1 MNRFWKEYF
10 IFMEKKTNT
19 LKKALT
25 GIILS
30 VILIV
35 IDQVTK
41 LMAIHGLMNQQPFV
55 IWDGVF
61 ELHYLENRGA
71 AFGILQGK
79 KIFFVIFTLVV
90 LCMIAYLYLKRI
102 PDEKK
107 FRPIDGKRVRIYF
120 TASQNTVAAGK
131 SRNDAFPART
141 NQQAA
146 RAVRKIKIPVLRPV
160 LRPVPSAAMCQNFV
174 IRVLRSAFRRNIS
187 VSLKPA
193 GY

>member
-1 MNRFWKEYF
+1 
-10 IFMEKKTNT
+10 MEKKTNT

-90 LCMIAYLYLKRI
+90 LCHDRI
-102 PDEKK
+102 
-107 FRPIDGKRVRIYF
+107 
-120 TASQNTVAAGK
+120 S
-131 SRNDAFPART
+131 
-141 NQQAA
+141 
-146 RAVRKIKIPVLRPV
+146 
-160 LRPVPSAAMCQNFV
+160 
-174 IRVLRSAFRRNIS
+174 IS
-187 VSLKPA
+187 ETHS
-193 GY
+193 G

>member
-1 MNRFWKEYF
+1 
-10 IFMEKKTNT
+10 MEKKTNT

-71 AFGILQGK
+71 AFGILQNQR
-79 KIFFVIFTLVV
+79 IVFVILTIIYLAAVFWFLH
-90 LCMIAYLYLKRI
+90 LCLIAYLYLKRI
-102 PDEKK
+102 PDDKK
-107 FRPIDGKRVRIYF
+107 FRPMDGICILFFAGALGNFIDRVFRNYVVDFFYFKLIDFPVFNLADIYV
-120 TASQNTVAAGK
+120 TVAAFAMIILGLFYYK
-131 SRNDAFPART
+131 EEDYN
-141 NQQAA
+141 
-146 RAVRKIKIPVLRPV
+146 KI
-160 LRPVPSAAMCQNFV
+160 FHD
-174 IRVLRSAFRRNIS
+174 
-187 VSLKPA
+187 
-193 GY
+193 

>member
-1 MNRFWKEYF
+1 
-10 IFMEKKTNT
+10 MEKKTNT

-79 KIFFVIFTLVV
+79 KIFFVFFTLIV
-90 LCMIAYLYLKRI
+90 LCHDRVSLPETYSRREKVPSDGRYLYPVFCRSI
-102 PDEKK
+102 
-107 FRPIDGKRVRIYF
+107 GKLY
-120 TASQNTVAAGK
+120 
-131 SRNDAFPART
+131 
-141 NQQAA
+141 
-146 RAVRKIKIPVLRPV
+146 
-160 LRPVPSAAMCQNFV
+160 
-174 IRVLRSAFRRNIS
+174 
-187 VSLKPA
+187 
-193 GY
+193 

>member
-61 ELHYLENRGA
+61 ELHYQTEYDQR
-71 AFGILQGK
+71 K
-79 KIFFVIFTLVV
+79 KH
-90 LCMIAYLYLKRI
+90 
-102 PDEKK
+102 KK
-107 FRPIDGKRVRIYF
+107 D
-120 TASQNTVAAGK
+120 
-131 SRNDAFPART
+131 
-141 NQQAA
+141 
-146 RAVRKIKIPVLRPV
+146 L
-160 LRPVPSAAMCQNFV
+160 L
-174 IRVLRSAFRRNIS
+174 
-187 VSLKPA
+187 SL
-193 GY
+193 

>member
-1 MNRFWKEYF
+1 
-10 IFMEKKTNT
+10 MEKKTNT

-79 KIFFVIFTLVV
+79 KIFLCFYADRTLSDRVSLPETYSRREKV
-90 LCMIAYLYLKRI
+90 PSDGRYLYPVFCRSI
-102 PDEKK
+102 
-107 FRPIDGKRVRIYF
+107 GKLY
-120 TASQNTVAAGK
+120 
-131 SRNDAFPART
+131 
-141 NQQAA
+141 
-146 RAVRKIKIPVLRPV
+146 
-160 LRPVPSAAMCQNFV
+160 
-174 IRVLRSAFRRNIS
+174 
-187 VSLKPA
+187 
-193 GY
+193 